1 MPRKEKRKMYNTN
14 SYMGNMQYNTQPY
27 ASYGYNG
34 YGYQSPVTQQV
45 QKPVQPQDFPF
56 SVVRF
61 GTLDEAKGHIVP
73 PSKAIM
79 FIKSDFSELY
89 VKSAD
94 AMGNPALETFK
105 CSRVNENPTL
115 PQTPALDTE
124 IFAKR
129 EELKNFVTADDIK
142 ALPTREDMDNFAKKM
157 HSMEDEIK
165 KLNRL
170 TELIGGK
177 GDGKQNK

>member
-1 MPRKEKRKMYNTN
+1 MYNTN
-14 SYMGNMQYNTQPY
+14 SYLSNMQYNTQPY
-27 ASYGYNG
+27 NSYGYNN
-34 YGYQSPVTQQV
+34 YGMYQPQVQQQV
-45 QKPVQPQDFPF
+45 QKSVQTQDFPF

-79 FIKSDFSELY
+79 FIKSDFSEIY

-105 CSRVNENPTL
+105 CSRVDNYTADTVSPV
-115 PQTPALDTE
+115 LDPKE
-124 IFAKR
+124 FVKM
-129 EELKNFVTADDIK
+129 EDLKDFVKSDDIK
-142 ALPTREDMDNFAKKM
+142 ELPTKQEMENFAKKM

-170 TELIGGK
+170 SELIGGK
-177 GDGKQNK
+177 EDGKQSN

>member
-1 MPRKEKRKMYNTN
+1 MPRRRTRKMYNTN

-34 YGYQSPVTQQV
+34 YGYQSPVVQPQV

-94 AMGNPALETFK
+94 AMGNPVLETFK
-105 CSRVNENPTL
+105 CSRANENPTL
-115 PQTPALDTE
+115 PQTPVVDPE

-177 GDGKQNK
+177 DNGKQ

>member
-1 MPRKEKRKMYNTN
+1 MYNTN

-34 YGYQSPVTQQV
+34 YGYQSPVVQPQV

-105 CSRVNENPTL
+105 CSRIYENLSIPV
-115 PQTPALDTE
+115 TPVLDPE
-124 IFAKR
+124 IFAKK
-129 EELKNFVTADDIK
+129 EELKDFVTTEDIK
-142 ALPTREDMDNFAKKM
+142 GLSTKKE
-157 HSMEDEIK
+157 MEDVSEKLNSIENDIK

-177 GDGKQNK
+177 NNGK

>member
-1 MPRKEKRKMYNTN
+1 MYNAN

-34 YGYQSPVTQQV
+34 YGYQSPVVQPQQV

-79 FIKSDFSELY
+79 FIKSDFSEIY

-105 CSRVNENPTL
+105 CSRIDENPTL
-115 PQTPALDTE
+115 TVSPVLDPKE
-124 IFAKR
+124 FVRKDELSGFA
-129 EELKNFVTADDIK
+129 TAEDIK
-142 ALPTREDMDNFAKKM
+142 GLPTKQEMEDFAKKM

>member
-1 MPRKEKRKMYNTN
+1 MYNTN
-14 SYMGNMQYNTQPY
+14 SYLGNMQYNTQPY

-34 YGYQSPVTQQV
+34 YGYQPQVQQQV

-79 FIKSDFSELY
+79 FIKSDFSEIY

-115 PQTPALDTE
+115 PVSPVLDPKDFVKME
-124 IFAKR
+124 D
-129 EELKNFVTADDIK
+129 LKDFVKSKDIK
-142 ALPTREDMDNFAKKM
+142 ELPTKQEMENFAKKM

-177 GDGKQNK
+177 GDGKQQK